1 MKVWETR
8 SATFCEDILVRDVG
22 ALADP
27 SPPLFEQLLDRAN
40 VGAGENVTVGAD
52 SGSAAGVNVLDWPGG
67 LSEIKWEVSE
77 KDCDDGLTNGLSRNI
92 TQFDILNDIARKNG
106 DIAPADKDSGAT
118 KDIAPG
124 ETSFYSQVRDI
135 AL

>member
-8 SATFCEDILVRDVG
+8 SVTFCEDILVRNVG

-40 VGAGENVTVGAD
+40 AEAGENATVGAD
-52 SGSAAGVNVLDWPGG
+52 SGSVAGASVLDRLEG
-67 LSEIKWEVSE
+67 LSEIRWEVSE
-77 KDCDDGLTNGLSRNI
+77 KDCDDGLTNGSSRNI
-92 TQFDILNDIARKNG
+92 TQFEVLQ
-106 DIAPADKDSGAT
+106 DIAPAGKDPGAT
-118 KDIAPG
+118 KDIDPG